1 MAVLPEE
8 VDVVVVGG
16 GVMGASAA
24 FHLAEAGVSVLLVE
38 KNELASG
45 STSKAAGGVRANFS
59 DELNIAMGA
68 RSLDLLADFPN
79 RQVRKLIYIVRVT
92 CSRFQLQKT

>member
-1 MAVLPEE
+1 MANLPEE

-45 STSKAAGGVRANFS
+45 STSKAAGGVRNF
-59 DELNIAMGA
+59 DDAVRMLEMGVTRIGTSSA
-68 RSLDLLADFPN
+68 
-79 RQVRKLIYIVRVT
+79 KLIADGGKAEVGY
-92 CSRFQLQKT
+92 